1 MTRRSAVEIAAVV
14 LTAGLHFVF
23 YDLLPGRGAFIGIA
37 VLGWG
42 SYVVARVVRHPGVL
56 RAYGLGGD
64 GLRPTVLAAGVI
76 LVSGLIVCAVIG
88 RSRGLFGFE
97 AHMIPVALLYPIWGI
112 VQQVLVQSMFV
123 RNLEPQLPRV
133 VVVLLAGILFGLVH
147 LPHVAL
153 AAATAILGTL
163 LTVVFLRLHNVWPLG
178 VCHGWLGVLFYFW
191 VLGRDPWL
199 EILGRS

>member
-42 SYVVARVVRHPGVL
+42 SYVVARVVRHPRVL

-76 LVSGLIVCAVIG
+76 LVSGTC
-88 RSRGLFGFE
+88 RTS
-97 AHMIPVALLYPIWGI
+97 P
-112 VQQVLVQSMFV
+112 
-123 RNLEPQLPRV
+123 
-133 VVVLLAGILFGLVH
+133 
-147 LPHVAL
+147 
-153 AAATAILGTL
+153 
-163 LTVVFLRLHNVWPLG
+163 LRRQRPSWAP
-178 VCHGWLGVLFYFW
+178 
-191 VLGRDPWL
+191 
-199 EILGRS
+199 S